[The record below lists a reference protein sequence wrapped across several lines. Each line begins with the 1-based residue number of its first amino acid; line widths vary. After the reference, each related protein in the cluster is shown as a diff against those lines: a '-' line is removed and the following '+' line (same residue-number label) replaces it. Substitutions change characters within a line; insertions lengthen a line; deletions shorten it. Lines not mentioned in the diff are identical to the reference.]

1 MNKEEFLSAASS
13 RAEVDIK
20 LAERLYESFV
30 VTATKALRC
39 GEDICL
45 PGVGQIALKDT
56 FDKNDGKRPIKKP
69 VVRFSKAYIDLF
81 N

>member
-13 RAEVDIK
+13 RTEVDIK

-39 GEDICL
+39 GEDVCL
-45 PGVGQIALKDT
+45 PGLD
-56 FDKNDGKRPIKKP
+56 R
-69 VVRFSKAYIDLF
+69 
-81 N
+81 